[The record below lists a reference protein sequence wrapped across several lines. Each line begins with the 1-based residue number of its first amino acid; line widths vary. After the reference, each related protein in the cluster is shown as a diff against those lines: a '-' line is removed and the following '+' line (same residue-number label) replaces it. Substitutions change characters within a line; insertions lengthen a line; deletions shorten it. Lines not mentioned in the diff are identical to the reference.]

1 MNIDDYRNAIRA
13 FAIYPEANSCSKNE
27 LMYLALG
34 LCGEAGE
41 VAEKIKKVYRDN
53 KAVNH
58 EELAKELGDVAW
70 YWARLCEAIQF
81 RCDDVLLKNVKKL
94 TSRQERNVLRGSGDN
109 R

>member
-1 MNIDDYRNAIRA
+1 MNIDDYRNAIRD

-34 LCGEAGE
+34 LCGETGE

-53 KAVNH
+53 KALNH

-81 RCDDVLLKNVKKL
+81 RCEDVLGMNVNKL
-94 TSRQERNVLRGSGDN
+94 NSRKARNVLEGSGDN